1 MRAQFEIVAE
11 TPEVLTIRD
20 IGSVGGGHSISITN
34 DAEAVVDSLLQSG
47 RLRPGMRLE
56 YYDSNGDLDE
66 IVFDQNG
73 FVAFHL
79 LPR

>member
-1 MRAQFEIVAE
+1 MRAQFEIVVE
-11 TPEVLTIRD
+11 TPESLTIRD
-20 IGSVGGGHSISITN
+20 TGGLRSMSITN

-47 RLRPGMRLE
+47 RLRQGMRLE

-73 FVAFHL
+73 FVAFHVL
-79 LPR
+79 LR